1 MPVSGAALVTA
12 VLALFP
18 VMSGQNRQ
26 CIEARRARIAEQ
38 IEETVRVYPN
48 VRPALMVAV
57 AFSETHLGCDR
68 NEGGNWGAPIS
79 RYRRH
84 VAGTHL
90 HAARILSR
98 SMTVCRGDE
107 LSAARRF
114 RTGLC
119 NPIQT
124 SSSPIV
130 GRVGEAYGR
139 RVLRIAERLE
149 RAAGGR

>member
-1 MPVSGAALVTA
+1 MTGAELVTA
-12 VLALFP
+12 VLALWP
-18 VMSGQNRQ
+18 VMSGANRA
-26 CIEARRARIAEQ
+26 CIEQRRVRIAEQ
-38 IEETVRVYPN
+38 VEESVRVYPTI
-48 VRPALMVAV
+48 RASLLVAI
-57 AFSETHLGCDR
+57 AFQETHLGCDR

-79 RYRRH
+79 PTRRH

-98 SMTVCRGDE
+98 SMEVCHGDE

-119 NPIQT
+119 DPRRQ
-124 SSSPIV
+124 SSSALV

-139 RVLRIAERLE
+139 RVLRM
-149 RAAGGR
+149 AARIEAQVRGHR

>member
-1 MPVSGAALVTA
+1 MTGAELVTA
-12 VLALFP
+12 VLALWP
-18 VMSGQNRQ
+18 VMSGDNRA
-26 CIEARRARIAEQ
+26 CIEQRRARIAEQ
-38 IEETVRVYPN
+38 IEESVRVYPTI
-48 VRPALMVAV
+48 RPALLVAV

-79 RYRRH
+79 PLRRH

-90 HAARILSR
+90 HAARILAR
-98 SMTVCRGDE
+98 SMEVCRGDE

-119 NPIQT
+119 DPRRQ
-124 SSSPIV
+124 SSSAVV

-139 RVLRIAERLE
+139 RVLRIAARLE
-149 RAAGGR
+149 AHR

>member
-1 MPVSGAALVTA
+1 MTGAELVTA
-12 VLALFP
+12 VLALWP
-18 VMSGQNRQ
+18 VMSGDNRA
-26 CIEARRARIAEQ
+26 CIEARRDRIAEQ
-38 IEETVRVYPN
+38 VEESVRVYPTI
-48 VRPALMVAV
+48 RPALLVAI

-68 NEGGNWGAPIS
+68 DEGGNWGAPIS
-79 RYRRH
+79 PTRRH

-98 SMTVCRGDE
+98 SLEVCHGDE

-119 NPIQT
+119 HPLRQ
-124 SSSPIV
+124 SSSAVV

-139 RVLRIAERLE
+139 RVLRM
-149 RAAGGR
+149 AARIEAQVRGDR